1 MAPRSKLM
9 VMIGQEPVDN
19 LDIHIPLV
27 RVGWPDHLSRK
38 EVSTINLDYP
48 A

>member
-19 LDIHIPLV
+19 LDIHIPFV
-27 RVGWPDHLSRK
+27 IGWPDHPSRK